1 MKTAFNTT
9 FIFYFFL
16 FLSNVVHLAFTG
28 RNEIKLKRQIVLDAV
43 FGLQIKFLGRN
54 SFVYN
59 IMYMYVNLCEVVGNV
74 CKKSEISKFY
84 ITCCKIFNL

>member
-1 MKTAFNTT
+1 MSSSW
-9 FIFYFFL
+9 
-16 FLSNVVHLAFTG
+16 LSQEGT
-28 RNEIKLKRQIVLDAV
+28 RSKRKIVLDAV

-59 IMYMYVNLCEVVGNV
+59 TMYMYVNLCEVVGNV
-74 CKKSEISKFY
+74 FKKSEISKFY